1 MPKTENHGTERSVV
15 SYLSGFLHIPECSA
29 IMEKSRKKA
38 VPVTN
43 ADQHYQKM
51 TETPVPKLILNLGI
65 PTTISMLITNIYNMA
80 DTYFVGTLGESAQA
94 ATGVLFTVQAIM
106 QGIAFMF
113 GHGGGTFVSRALAD
127 RNTKEATKYI
137 SSAFFMGGLIG
148 LLITVLGL
156 TFLEP
161 LVRFLGSTETIVP
174 HAKAYGRWILLAAPF
189 IICSFILNNGLR
201 YEGKAFYAMFGLT
214 TGGIL
219 NILGDYILVIK
230 CGLGVY
236 GAGLATAASQVISF
250 SILLFM
256 YLKMAQST
264 IRLKAVSF
272 DVRMYLRI
280 CRVGFPSLIRQGL
293 TSVTNGL
300 LNNVTKPFGDAAMAA
315 MSVVSRYANFLMC
328 VGLGMGQGFQPVAS
342 FNYQA
347 KKYDRVKKGL
357 LFTTA
362 FGLVFIGAMSAISI
376 IFAEPIIAV
385 FQKHPDVIAI
395 GSKALRFTAVGMM
408 FMPFSVPVNMLYQSI
423 QQPTI
428 SSVLS
433 LIRSGLVTI
442 PILLFA
448 VPFLGLLGIQMAQ
461 PTADMIAGLIS
472 IPFIIRFVRKT
483 E

>member
-1 MPKTENHGTERSVV
+1 M
-15 SYLSGFLHIPECSA
+15 
-29 IMEKSRKKA
+29 
-38 VPVTN
+38 TN
-43 ADQHYQKM
+43 ADQHYKKM

-113 GHGGGTFVSRALAD
+113 GHGGGTFIARALAD
-127 RNTKEATKYI
+127 KNTKEATKYI
-137 SSAFFMGGLIG
+137 SSAFFVGGLIG
-148 LLITVLGL
+148 LIITFLGL
-156 TFLEP
+156 SFLDP

-174 HAKAYGRWILLAAPF
+174 HAKDYGMWILLAAPF

-214 TGGIL
+214 AGGLL
-219 NILGDYILVIK
+219 NIFGDYCLVMK

-236 GAGLATAASQVISF
+236 GAGLATAASQVVSF

-256 YLKMAQST
+256 YLKMAQSS
-264 IRLKAVSF
+264 IQLKAVSKDF
-272 DVRMYLRI
+272 RLYLTI
-280 CRVGFPSLIRQGL
+280 CKVGLPSLIRQGL

-300 LNNVTKPFGDAAMAA
+300 LNNLTKPFGDAAIAA
-315 MSVVSRYANFLMC
+315 MSVVSRYSNFLMC

-347 KKYDRVKKGL
+347 KRVDRVKKGL
-357 LFTTA
+357 LFTTV
-362 FGLVFIGAMSAISI
+362 FGLVFIGAMSTISI
-376 IFAEPIIAV
+376 IFAEPIISI

-395 GSKALRFTAVGMM
+395 GSKALRFTAFGMM

-428 SSVLS
+428 SSILS
-433 LIRSGLVTI
+433 LIRSGMVTI
-442 PILLFA
+442 PILLFG
-448 VPFLGLLGIQMAQ
+448 VPILGLLGIQIAQ

-472 IPFIIRFVRKT
+472 IPFIIRFVRKPD
-483 E
+483 

>member
-1 MPKTENHGTERSVV
+1 M
-15 SYLSGFLHIPECSA
+15 
-29 IMEKSRKKA
+29 
-38 VPVTN
+38 TN
-43 ADQHYQKM
+43 AEKHYAKM
-51 TETPVPKLILNLGI
+51 TETPVAKLILNLGI

-113 GHGGGTFVSRALAD
+113 GHGGGTFISRALAD
-127 RNTKEATKYI
+127 KNTKEATKYI
-137 SSAFFMGGLIG
+137 SSAFFVGGLIG
-148 LLITVLGL
+148 LIITVLGL
-156 TFLEP
+156 TFLDP

-174 HAKAYGRWILLAAPF
+174 HAKDYGMWILLAAPF

-214 TGGIL
+214 AGGLL
-219 NILGDYILVIK
+219 NILGDYILVMK

-236 GAGLATAASQVISF
+236 GAGLATAASQVVSF
-250 SILLFM
+250 GILLYM
-256 YLKMAQST
+256 YLKMAQSN
-264 IRLKAVSF
+264 IQCKAVSKDF
-272 DVRMYLRI
+272 RLYLTI
-280 CRVGFPSLIRQGL
+280 GRVGLPSLIRQGL

-300 LNNVTKPFGDAAMAA
+300 LNNVTKPFGDAAIAA

-362 FGLVFIGAMSAISI
+362 FGLVFIGAMATISI
-376 IFAEPIIAV
+376 IFAEPIITI
-385 FQKHPDVIAI
+385 FQKHPEVITI
-395 GSKALRFTAVGMM
+395 GAKALRFTAVGMM

-433 LIRSGLVTI
+433 LIRSGMITI
-442 PILLFA
+442 PLLLFG
-448 VPFLGLLGIQMAQ
+448 VPVLGLLGIQLAQ
-461 PTADMIAGLIS
+461 PVADIIAGLIS
-472 IPFIIRFVRKT
+472 IPFIIRFLRKP

>member
-1 MPKTENHGTERSVV
+1 M
-15 SYLSGFLHIPECSA
+15 
-29 IMEKSRKKA
+29 
-38 VPVTN
+38 TN
-43 ADQHYQKM
+43 ADQHYKKM

-113 GHGGGTFVSRALAD
+113 GHGGGTFIARALAD
-127 RNTKEATKYI
+127 KNTREATKYI
-137 SSAFFMGGLIG
+137 SSAFFVGGLIG
-148 LLITVLGL
+148 LIITFLGL
-156 TFLEP
+156 SFLDP

-174 HAKAYGRWILLAAPF
+174 HAKDYGMWILLAAPF

-214 TGGIL
+214 AGGLL
-219 NILGDYILVIK
+219 NIFGDYYLVIK

-236 GAGLATAASQVISF
+236 GAGLATAASQVVSF

-256 YLKMAQST
+256 YLKMAQSS
-264 IRLKAVSF
+264 IQLKAVSKDF
-272 DVRMYLRI
+272 RLYLTI
-280 CRVGFPSLIRQGL
+280 CKVGLPSLIRQGL

-300 LNNVTKPFGDAAMAA
+300 LNNLTKPFGDAAIAA
-315 MSVVSRYANFLMC
+315 MSVVSRYSNFLMC

-347 KKYDRVKKGL
+347 KRVDRVKKGL

-362 FGLVFIGAMSAISI
+362 FGLVFIGAMSTISI
-376 IFAEPIIAV
+376 IFAEPIISI
-385 FQKHPDVIAI
+385 FQKHPNVIAI
-395 GSKALRFTAVGMM
+395 GSKALRFTAFGMM

-428 SSVLS
+428 SSILS
-433 LIRSGLVTI
+433 LIRSGMITI
-442 PILLFA
+442 PILLFG
-448 VPFLGLLGIQMAQ
+448 VPILGLLGIQIAQ

-472 IPFIIRFVRKT
+472 IPFIIRFMRKPD
-483 E
+483 

>member
-1 MPKTENHGTERSVV
+1 M
-15 SYLSGFLHIPECSA
+15 
-29 IMEKSRKKA
+29 
-38 VPVTN
+38 TN
-43 ADQHYQKM
+43 ADQHYKKM

-113 GHGGGTFVSRALAD
+113 GHGGGTFISRALAD
-127 RNTKEATKYI
+127 KNTKEATKYI
-137 SSAFFMGGLIG
+137 SSAFFVGGLIG
-148 LLITVLGL
+148 LVIAVLGL

-174 HAKAYGRWILLAAPF
+174 HAKDYGMWILLAAPF

-214 TGGIL
+214 AGGLL
-219 NILGDYILVIK
+219 NILGDYILVMK

-236 GAGLATAASQVISF
+236 GAGLATAASQVVSF
-250 SILLFM
+250 GILLFM

-264 IRLKAVSF
+264 IQVRAVSKDF
-272 DVRMYLRI
+272 RLYLTI
-280 CRVGFPSLIRQGL
+280 CRVGLPSLIRQGL

-300 LNNVTKPFGDAAMAA
+300 LNNITKPFGDAAIAA
-315 MSVVSRYANFLMC
+315 MSVVSRYSNFLMC

-347 KKYDRVKKGL
+347 KKIDRVKKGL

-362 FGLVFIGAMSAISI
+362 FGLVFIGAMSTISI
-376 IFAEPIIAV
+376 LFAEPIISI
-385 FQKHPDVIAI
+385 FQKHPEVIAI
-395 GSKALRFTAVGMM
+395 GSKALRFTAIGMM

-442 PILLFA
+442 PILLMG
-448 VPFLGLLGIQMAQ
+448 VPFLGLLGIQIAQ
-461 PTADMIAGLIS
+461 PTADVIAGLIS
-472 IPFIIRFVRKT
+472 IPFIINFVRKR

>member
-1 MPKTENHGTERSVV
+1 M
-15 SYLSGFLHIPECSA
+15 
-29 IMEKSRKKA
+29 
-38 VPVTN
+38 TN
-43 ADQHYQKM
+43 AEQHYKKM
-51 TETPVPKLILNLGI
+51 TETPVPQLILNLGI

-113 GHGGGTFVSRALAD
+113 GHGGGTFISRALAD

-137 SSAFFMGGLIG
+137 SSAFFVGGLIG
-148 LLITVLGL
+148 LVITVLGL
-156 TFLEP
+156 GFLDP

-174 HAKAYGRWILLAAPF
+174 HAKAYGQWILLAAPF

-214 TGGIL
+214 AGGIL
-219 NILGDYILVIK
+219 NILGDYILVMK

-236 GAGLATAASQVISF
+236 GAGLATAASQVVSF
-250 SILLFM
+250 LILLVM

-264 IRLKAVSF
+264 IQLQAVSRDF
-272 DVRMYLRI
+272 RLYLTI
-280 CRVGFPSLIRQGL
+280 CRVGLPSLIRQGL

-300 LNNVTKPFGDAAMAA
+300 LNNLTKPFGDAAIAA
-315 MSVVSRYANFLMC
+315 MSVVSRYSNFLMC

-347 KKYDRVKKGL
+347 KRTDRVKKGL

-362 FGLVFIGAMSAISI
+362 FGLVFIGAMSSISI
-376 IFAEPIIAV
+376 LFAEPIVEI
-385 FQKHPDVIAI
+385 FQKHPEVIAI
-395 GSKALRFTAVGMM
+395 GSKALRFTAVGML

-428 SSVLS
+428 SSILS
-433 LIRSGLVTI
+433 LIRSGMVTI
-442 PILLFA
+442 PMLLLG
-448 VPFLGLLGIQMAQ
+448 VPFLGLLGIQIAQ
-461 PTADMIAGLIS
+461 PMADVVAGLVS
-472 IPFIIRFVRKT
+472 IPFIIHFVRKAQ
-483 E
+483 

>member
-1 MPKTENHGTERSVV
+1 M
-15 SYLSGFLHIPECSA
+15 
-29 IMEKSRKKA
+29 
-38 VPVTN
+38 TN
-43 ADQHYQKM
+43 ADQHYKKM

-106 QGIAFMF
+106 QGIAFML
-113 GHGGGTFVSRALAD
+113 GHGGGTFISRALAD
-127 RNTKEATKYI
+127 KNTKEATKYI
-137 SSAFFMGGLIG
+137 SSAFFIGAIIGLI
-148 LLITVLGL
+148 ITALGL

-161 LVRFLGSTETIVP
+161 LVRFLGSTDTIVP
-174 HAKAYGRWILLAAPF
+174 HAMDYGMWILMAAPF

-214 TGGIL
+214 AGGIL
-219 NILGDYILVIK
+219 NILGDFILVMK

-236 GAGLATAASQVISF
+236 GAGLATAASQIVSF
-250 SILLFM
+250 GILLFM

-264 IRLKAVSF
+264 IQLKAVSK
-272 DVRMYLRI
+272 DIRLYIRI
-280 CRVGFPSLIRQGL
+280 ARIGLPSLIRQGL

-300 LNNVTKPFGDAAMAA
+300 LNNITKPFGDAAIAA

-362 FGLVFIGAMSAISI
+362 FGLVFIGAMSTISI
-376 IFAEPIIAV
+376 IFAEPIISI
-385 FQKHPDVIAI
+385 FQKHPEVITI
-395 GSKALRFTAVGMM
+395 GSRALRFTAIGMM

-433 LIRSGLVTI
+433 LIRSGMVTI
-442 PILLFA
+442 PLLLFG
-448 VPFLGLLGIQMAQ
+448 VPFLGLLGIQIAQ
-461 PTADMIAGLIS
+461 PTADIIAGLIS
-472 IPFIIRFVRKT
+472 IPFIIRFVRQTK
-483 E
+483 

>member
-1 MPKTENHGTERSVV
+1 M
-15 SYLSGFLHIPECSA
+15 
-29 IMEKSRKKA
+29 
-38 VPVTN
+38 TN

-51 TETPVPKLILNLGI
+51 TQTPVAKLILNLGI

-94 ATGVLFTVQAIM
+94 ATGVLFTVQAIL

-113 GHGGGTFVSRALAD
+113 GHGGGTFIARALAD
-127 RNTKEATKYI
+127 KNTKEATKFI
-137 SSAFFMGGLIG
+137 SSAFFIGGFIG
-148 LLITVLGL
+148 LLIMALGL
-156 TFLEP
+156 MFLEP
-161 LVRFLGSTETIVP
+161 LVIFLGSTQTILP
-174 HAKAYGRWILLAAPF
+174 HAKDYGMWILLASPF

-219 NILGDYILVIK
+219 NILGDYILVMK
-230 CGLGVY
+230 CDLGVY
-236 GAGLATAASQVISF
+236 GAGLATAVSQVISF
-250 SILLFM
+250 LILLYM

-264 IRLKAVSF
+264 IQLKAISKDIRLYF
-272 DVRMYLRI
+272 TI

-293 TSVTNGL
+293 TSITNGL
-300 LNNVTKPFGDAAMAA
+300 LNNLTKPFGDAAIAA
-315 MSVVSRYANFLMC
+315 MSVVSRYSNFLMC

-362 FGLVFIGAMSAISI
+362 FGLVFIGAMSMISI
-376 IFAEPIIAV
+376 IFAEPIIAI

-395 GSKALRFTAVGMM
+395 GSNALRFTAIGMM

-423 QQPTI
+423 QKPTI
-428 SSVLS
+428 SSFLS

-442 PILLFA
+442 PMLLFT
-448 VPFLGLLGIQMAQ
+448 VPFLGILGIQLAQ
-461 PTADMIAGLIS
+461 PTADVIAGLIS
-472 IPFIIRFVRKT
+472 IPFIIRFCRNPK
-483 E
+483 

>member
-1 MPKTENHGTERSVV
+1 M
-15 SYLSGFLHIPECSA
+15 
-29 IMEKSRKKA
+29 
-38 VPVTN
+38 TN
-43 ADQHYQKM
+43 AEKHYAKM
-51 TETPVPKLILNLGI
+51 TETPVAKLILNLGI

-113 GHGGGTFVSRALAD
+113 GHGGGTFISRALAD
-127 RNTKEATKYI
+127 KNTKEATKYI
-137 SSAFFMGGLIG
+137 SSAFFVGGLIG
-148 LLITVLGL
+148 LIITVLGL
-156 TFLEP
+156 TFLDP

-174 HAKAYGRWILLAAPF
+174 HAKDYGMWILLAAPF

-214 TGGIL
+214 AGGLL
-219 NILGDYILVIK
+219 NILGDYILVMK

-236 GAGLATAASQVISF
+236 GAGLATAASQVVSF
-250 SILLFM
+250 GILLYM
-256 YLKMAQST
+256 YLKMAQSN
-264 IRLKAVSF
+264 IQFKAVSKDF
-272 DVRMYLRI
+272 RMYLTI
-280 CRVGFPSLIRQGL
+280 ARVGLPSLIRQGL

-300 LNNVTKPFGDAAMAA
+300 LNNVTKPFGDAAIAA

-362 FGLVFIGAMSAISI
+362 FGLVFIGAMATISI
-376 IFAEPIIAV
+376 IFAEPIITI
-385 FQKHPDVIAI
+385 FQKHPEVITI
-395 GSKALRFTAVGMM
+395 GAKALRFTAVGMM

-433 LIRSGLVTI
+433 LIRSGMITI
-442 PILLFA
+442 PLLLFG
-448 VPFLGLLGIQMAQ
+448 VPVLGLLGIQLAQ
-461 PTADMIAGLIS
+461 PVADIIAGLIS
-472 IPFIIRFVRKT
+472 IPFIIRFLRKP